1 MAQALAK
8 QRRPRTLR
16 QQETTAG
23 LIFVMPW
30 LIGLLVFTAYPVIGT
45 LYLSFT
51 QYSIADSPKWIGLD
65 NYRQIFTNDP
75 AFWPAVKNSAI
86 YAGMSVPLKLIFA
99 LALALLMNMGARGI
113 GIYRVIYYLPAL
125 VPPVAASIAFNLMFS
140 DANGPINEILS
151 WIGITGPDWIRDPS
165 WSKPM
170 LVILSMW
177 PLGVETLVF
186 LAGLKEI
193 PQDLL
198 DAASTDGASRF
209 RRLTSITIPLL
220 TPMILFNLVI
230 GVIGSFQVFTQ
241 AIVIG
246 GMTGNPLGSTMMIMV
261 LIYQNAFRYFA
272 MGYAAA
278 LSVLLFIAVVVLTL
292 AVFRSAKFW
301 VHYEG
306 ERV

>member
-1 MAQALAK
+1 MARALA

-16 QQETTAG
+16 EQETIAG
-23 LIFVMPW
+23 LLFVLPW

-45 LYLSFT
+45 FYLSFT

-65 NYRQIFTNDP
+65 NYRQAFSHDP

-86 YAGMSVPLKLIFA
+86 YAVMSVPLKLIFA

-113 GIYRVIYYLPAL
+113 GVYRVIYYLPAL

-140 DANGPINEILS
+140 DANGPVNEILS

-278 LSVLLFIAVVVLTL
+278 LSVLLFLAVVLLTL
-292 AVFRSAKFW
+292 VVFRSAKFW